1 MAKNIILLSDGTGNS
16 AAKLHKTNV
25 WRTYKAIDHST
36 SHIEQLALYDDGVGT
51 SGFKPVKLLGG
62 AIGLG
67 LRRNVI
73 DLYVFLSQNYQDKDK
88 IFCFGFS
95 RGAFTIRVLV
105 GLIASQGLA
114 SGSNSFAL
122 RRDAEEKFNKYRHNW
137 KKNISTT
144 TDDEIPIQFV
154 GVWDTVDAYGAP
166 VDEITDALNKVLHL
180 YFPNR
185 KLSPTVAKACHAL
198 ALDDERRTFHPL
210 LWDENGEHN
219 SRIEQVWFSG
229 MHSNVGG
236 GYPDDDLAYVP
247 LVWMLKKAKAHGLY
261 LDSKVLDDY
270 EKRASCHGK
279 LYDSRSGLGSFYRYA
294 PRNIEEIS
302 NTNLVQID
310 TAKVHPSVLERI
322 ALNYTAYSPI
332 ALPPKFE
339 VDGAL
344 HQSEIGDQL
353 GSSNQHRDEIKKYI
367 KNKQSLYFANVGLI
381 TLLLACAVTFIDRCD
396 WELNLVSVL
405 LGAIWEMLTH
415 SPVLVIAPLVAMFF
429 IFKKNNKI
437 TEEIVKTANKILSQY
452 RK

>member
-25 WRTYKAIDHST
+25 WRTYKAIDYST
-36 SHIEQLALYDDGVGT
+36 GHIEQIACYDDGVGT
-51 SGFKPVKLLGG
+51 SSFKPMRLLGG
-62 AIGLG
+62 MFGFG

-73 DLYVFLSQNYQDKDK
+73 DLYVFLSQNYQNEDK

-114 SGSNSFAL
+114 SGSNSFDL
-122 RRDAEEKFNKYRHNW
+122 RKDAEEKFNNYRHYW
-137 KKNISTT
+137 KKNTSTRP
-144 TDDEIPIQFV
+144 DDEVPIQFV

-166 VDEITDALNKVLHL
+166 VDEIKDVLNKAFHL

-185 KLSPTVAKACHAL
+185 KLSHTVTKACHAL
-198 ALDDERRTFHPL
+198 ALDDERSTFHPL

-247 LVWMLKKAKAHGLY
+247 LVWMLKKARSHGLY
-261 LDSKVLDDY
+261 LDSQVLDNY

-294 PRNIEEIS
+294 PRDIGKINR
-302 NTNLVQID
+302 TKVQID
-310 TAKVHPSVLERI
+310 KTQIYPSVIERI
-322 ALNYTAYSPI
+322 ERNYTSYSPI
-332 ALPPKFE
+332 AMPSKFE
-339 VDGAL
+339 VYGEV
-344 HQSEIGDQL
+344 HQSEIGNKVEPN
-353 GSSNQHRDEIKKYI
+353 SNQHRNEIKKYI
-367 KNKQSLYFANVGLI
+367 KNKQCLYFANVGLI
-381 TLLLACAVTFIDRCD
+381 ALLLVCALTFIDK
-396 WELNLVSVL
+396 WSLNLLSVF
-405 LGAIWEMLTH
+405 LGAIWEMLKQ
-415 SPVLVIAPLVAMFF
+415 SPVLVIAPIIAMFF
-429 IFKKNNKI
+429 VSKKNNKL
-437 TEEIVKTANKILSQY
+437 TEKISKTADNILSHY
-452 RK
+452 RS